1 LQVIKRLN
9 VKIMKKLFL
18 FLFLLPAYANSQC
31 VDWIGQPANNISA
44 IEQVIQKY
52 LDFDLKKPYKA
63 DKGYAYYSGNTKSSM
78 VRLTFMKRTGSAEN
92 IINSIYISGP
102 SSKIDRMISEY
113 FEPTLAP
120 CIKDKAS
127 NMFSWGNLVL
137 VHGLEGSK
145 QNNSIKTIEIRK
157 K

>member
-1 LQVIKRLN
+1 
-9 VKIMKKLFL
+9 MKKLFL
-18 FLFLLPAYANSQC
+18 ILLLVPVFTSAQC
-31 VDWIGQPANNISA
+31 LDWIGKPANDISA
-44 IEQVIQKY
+44 VEKVIQKY

-63 DKGYAYYSGNTKSSM
+63 DKGYAYYSGNSKSSM
-78 VRLTFMKRTGSAEN
+78 VRLSFMKKTGSAEN

-102 SSKIDRMISEY
+102 STKIDRMISEY

-127 NMFSWGNLVL
+127 NMYSWDNLVL
-137 VHGLEGSK
+137 VHGFEGSK
-145 QNNSIKTIEIRK
+145 QSNSIKTIEIRK

>member
-1 LQVIKRLN
+1 
-9 VKIMKKLFL
+9 MKKFSLV
-18 FLFLLPAYANSQC
+18 LFLLPAFANAQC
-31 VDWIGQPANNISA
+31 IDWIGQSANNISA

-63 DKGYAYYSGNTKSSM
+63 DKGYAYYSGSSKSSM
-78 VRLTFMKRTGSAEN
+78 VRLSFMKKTGSAEN

-102 SSKIDRMISEY
+102 SAKIDRMMTEY
-113 FEPTLAP
+113 FEPTLTP
-120 CIKDKAS
+120 CVADKAS
-127 NMFSWGNLVL
+127 NMFSWGNQIL
-137 VHGLEGSK
+137 VHDFEGSK

>member
-1 LQVIKRLN
+1 
-9 VKIMKKLFL
+9 MKKLFL
-18 FLFLLPAYANSQC
+18 LLSLLPVFTSAQC
-31 VDWIGQPANNISA
+31 VDWIGQKANNLSD

-63 DKGYAYYSGNTKSSM
+63 DKGYAYYSGNSKSSM
-78 VRLTFMKRTGSAEN
+78 VRLSFMKKTGSAEN

-102 SSKIDRMISEY
+102 SAKIDRMITEY

-127 NMFSWGNLVL
+127 NMFSWGNQIL
-137 VHGLEGSK
+137 VHDFEGGK
-145 QNNSIKTIEIRK
+145 QNSSIKTIEIRK